1 MDDGMGHS
9 NDDVMMHSRPRT
21 SVHRMSV
28 AAAFRRRGVAFARPG
43 GIASCFIVLTMAACP
58 SAPLHAQSST
68 LGGTVALSSQ
78 LVDRG
83 MAITPATPIL
93 QGAVSWTT
101 ASGWSLGVSGS
112 TEVRS
117 PGHVVEAL
125 AQASRS
131 WSLSDDWQMQTSLL
145 YYNYPGNVRSR
156 AYDRAELGV
165 GWVYRDVLTFTL
177 SAAHVFRTGKRRPR
191 AAADLGFHWPL
202 AWHLSLTAGA
212 GMAEALAP
220 PANDRSHTHTDS
232 YGYHPASHYAYG
244 HAGLMWSNGPWQ
256 VELDRI
262 ATDTDMPRQ
271 RANLSTSPWVATISR
286 AF

>member
-1 MDDGMGHS
+1 
-9 NDDVMMHSRPRT
+9 
-21 SVHRMSV
+21 
-28 AAAFRRRGVAFARPG
+28 
-43 GIASCFIVLTMAACP
+43 
-58 SAPLHAQSST
+58 
-68 LGGTVALSSQ
+68 
-78 LVDRG
+78 
-83 MAITPATPIL
+83 
-93 QGAVSWTT
+93 
-101 ASGWSLGVSGS
+101 LGVSGS

-145 YYNYPGNVRSR
+145 YYNYPGNARSR

-177 SAAHVFRTGKRRPR
+177 SAAHVFRTGNRRPR

-202 AWHLSLTAGA
+202 AWHLSLSAGA
-212 GMAEALAP
+212 GIAESLVP
-220 PANDRSHTHTDS
+220 PANYHGHTHTGPN
-232 YGYHPASHYAYG
+232 GYHPASHYAYG

-262 ATDTDMPRQ
+262 ATDTDMPRP